1 MQSYLKIPLYFFFVA
16 GCIGLLL
23 RWHFVSPVPG
33 LIYPYWLHAHS
44 HIMFL
49 GWVFNVLYLAY
60 VLEFIPLEKHK
71 RYKVLFIVMQV
82 LLLGMLVSF
91 SIQGYGAVSIT
102 ISTLHT
108 VSVGIFCAWFFQDTP
123 GRNNVV
129 SLKYARMS
137 LVFFLISAIGPFSLG
152 PLMANGLGQSSWY
165 YFAIYFYLHF
175 QYNGVFVFGVLGLFH
190 RIIEFKD
197 IGVSQS
203 SAKYACNFLF
213 GGTLL
218 SYALS
223 VLWAQPHYVFNFA
236 GLTGAL
242 LQIAALFL
250 FVKSIHWHSLADKN
264 SFHSQTRWLFA
275 LAGVAL
281 CIKTILQLTS
291 AHPDIARL
299 AYEVRPF
306 VIAYLHLVV
315 IGVITFFLM
324 GWYLEN
330 NFVRTSPFMIIL
342 FITGFLGSQLIMIFS
357 STPVHIEPRTS
368 AVLLFIFSLAML
380 VAVLGFLVST
390 VKR

>member
-23 RWHFVSPVPG
+23 RWHLVSPVPG

-91 SIQGYGAVSIT
+91 PIQGYGTVSIT

-108 VSVGIFCAWFFQDTP
+108 VSVGIFCAWFFQDT
-123 GRNNVV
+123 RDKNNII

-137 LVFFLISAIGPFSLG
+137 LIFFLISAVGPFSLG
-152 PLMANGLGQSSWY
+152 PLMANGLGQSPWY
-165 YFAIYFYLHF
+165 YVAIYFYLHF
-175 QYNGVFVFGVLGLFH
+175 QYNGVFVFGVLGLFYNV
-190 RIIEFKD
+190 IEYKGID
-197 IGVSQS
+197 VSQP
-203 SAKYACNFLF
+203 SAKYACYLLF

-242 LQIAALFL
+242 VQMAALSF
-250 FVKSIHWHSLADKN
+250 FIKSIHWHSLADKN
-264 SFHSQTRWLFA
+264 RLHLQTRWLFA

-281 CIKTILQLTS
+281 CIKTILQLIS

-306 VIAYLHLVV
+306 VIGYLHLVV
-315 IGVITFFLM
+315 IGVVTFFLM
-324 GWYLEN
+324 GWYLEKKV
-330 NFVRTSPFMIIL
+330 VRTSSFIIIL
-342 FITGFLGSQLIMIFS
+342 FITGFLGSELIMIFS
-357 STPVHIEPRTS
+357 STPVHIKSHT
-368 AVLLFIFSLAML
+368 AAIFGFIFSIFMI
-380 VAVLGFLVST
+380 VSIMGLLT
-390 VKR
+390 ATQRK